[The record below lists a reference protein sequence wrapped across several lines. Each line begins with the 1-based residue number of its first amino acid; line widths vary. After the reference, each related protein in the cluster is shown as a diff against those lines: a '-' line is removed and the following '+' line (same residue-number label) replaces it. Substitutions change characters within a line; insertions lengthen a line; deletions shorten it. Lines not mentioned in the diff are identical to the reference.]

1 MTIELF
7 KNDAYKNECEA
18 VIQAIGQNSVK
29 LNQTIFYAEGGG
41 QLGDTGYLII
51 NNEKYRVT
59 NTIRENNNIQHILD
73 RVTGL
78 KTNYT
83 VKCKIDWERRYNL
96 MKTHSCLHILCS
108 IVNAPVTGGS
118 VNDGKGRL
126 DFDIAEKPNKD
137 LLSKILQEKIDEKHE
152 IESSWITDKDL
163 EENPHL
169 IKTMSVSPPKGSGKI
184 RMIKIGNNLDYQPCG
199 GTHVKNSIEIGK
211 AEVQKIENKGK
222 RNKRVIIH
230 IK

>member
-59 NTIRENNNIQHILD
+59 NTIRENNNILHILD

-78 KTNYT
+78 KENHT
-83 VKCKIDWERRYNL
+83 VRCKIDWERRYNL

>member
-7 KNDAYKNECEA
+7 KNNAYKNECEA
-18 VIQAIGQNSVK
+18 VIQTIGQNSVK

-51 NNEKYRVT
+51 NDEKYRVT
-59 NTIRENNNIQHILD
+59 NTIRENNNILHILD

-152 IESSWITDKDL
+152 IESSWITEKDL